1 MVNDKADEYLVPKS
15 HAYLVFILL
24 FLLYLFDQADRYVI
38 TSLFP
43 YLKAE
48 WALTD
53 TQCGLLISAV
63 YWSLL
68 IFALP
73 SSWLIDRWSRKYT
86 IGIMAVVWS
95 LAAAAS
101 ALTRN
106 FAQLFATRTA
116 IGVGEAG
123 YAPGGVAMISGLFPE
138 RKRSLFMGIWMAS
151 VPIGAAT
158 GVMLGGIIATRYGWR
173 HAFGVLAFP
182 GLLLGLWFFFVKD
195 YKTVR
200 LVKTKKDE
208 VLGLAKTN
216 MTIKEITAEFISK
229 PSLILT
235 YLAFA
240 GNVFATVALLTW
252 LPSYFQRVS
261 GMSVAGSSVKS
272 GIIMLC
278 ALIGTPVGGII
289 ADKWF
294 TRRKDARLLFSGI
307 SSCLTAVVLFA
318 AFTVPVGGLQ
328 YGLLILVG
336 ILMAAYNPA
345 AAAVTQDVVHPGL
358 RAISYG
364 ICIVVQHILG
374 STLGP
379 IFIGAVSDAYNIQ
392 TALAFLPVFVLASGI
407 FFFMA
412 SRFYEKDLVK
422 VERVELQASN

>member
-1 MVNDKADEYLVPKS
+1 MVNDKTDEYLVPKS
-15 HAYLVFILL
+15 QAALVFILL

-101 ALTRN
+101 AITRN

-138 RKRSLFMGIWMAS
+138 KKRSLFMGIWMAS

-182 GLLLGLWFFFVKD
+182 GLLLGLCFFFVKD

-200 LVKTKKDE
+200 LEKTKKDD
-208 VLGLAKTN
+208 VPGPAKTD
-216 MTIKEITAEFISK
+216 MKIKEMAAEFIRK

-261 GMSVAGSSVKS
+261 GLSVAASSVKS

-278 ALIGTPVGGII
+278 ALIGTPIGGII

-318 AFTVPVGGLQ
+318 AFTVPAGGLQ

-336 ILMAAYNPA
+336 ILIAAYNPA

-364 ICIVVQHILG
+364 ICIVVQHLLG

-392 TALAFLPVFVLASGI
+392 TALALLPVFVLASGI
-407 FFFMA
+407 FFFVA